1 MINLDLSALTVESFT
16 IEGGPERPL
25 IPILTDAVKSDCC
38 HTELYEAAETHE
50 RICTTV

>member
-1 MINLDLSALTVESFT
+1 MINLDLGALTVESFP
-16 IEGGPERPL
+16 IEGDVAPL